1 MECRSSSSART
12 FKPHMHRSFSL
23 GAVHKGE
30 VRYTVG
36 SRQEILT
43 MGALALINPEAMHS
57 CNCLGSEGRSF
68 YMLYLDK
75 EWCMKVQQ
83 SLWQVHTFVPAD
95 TIKIEDTELYDRYC
109 STIRD
114 IMDSRIH
121 LLDKE
126 QKLTHLAGLVFSRAC
141 KPQIAQKP
149 PSASIEHLKKAL
161 GSNLIDD
168 ITLESLARK
177 TQSNPYTL
185 LRQFKASTGITPHA
199 YRMNCRIEKARSLLQ
214 GGRDIAET
222 ALECGFFDQ
231 SHMHRYFKAMTT
243 VTPKEYQVNFIQ

>member
-1 MECRSSSSART
+1 
-12 FKPHMHRSFSL
+12 MHRSFSL
-23 GAVHKGE
+23 GAVHKGQ
-30 VRYTVG
+30 VRYNVK

-57 CNCLGSEGRSF
+57 CNCLGNEGRSF

-83 SLWQVHTFVPAD
+83 SLWQIHSFVPVD
-95 TIKIEDTELYDRYC
+95 TIIIEDAKLYDCYC

-114 IMDSRIH
+114 VMDGHIH
-121 LLDKE
+121 LLEKE
-126 QKLTHLAGLVFSRAC
+126 QKLTHLASLIFNKAC
-141 KPQIAQKP
+141 KPQITQKAP
-149 PSASIEHLKKAL
+149 PTNIELLKNAL

-168 ITLESLARK
+168 ITLESLSSQ

-214 GGRDIAET
+214 GGKDIAET

-231 SHMHRYFKAMTT
+231 SHMHRNFKAMTT